1 MSFDVISPGGVRI
14 QFSFEAS
21 CSRHNLSLSPL
32 PIMDRDRFEGLQRSF
47 HECSIHQIM
56 MLIVM
61 LVDEVQWRIREF
73 RWQEI
78 APENSES
85 GNQTPPAV
93 AVGQNHVEN
102 DGSTAS
108 GSDLEN
114 PPAAR
119 RGPVQPPGPPPNWT
133 PAPWKRFRR
142 GG

>member
-1 MSFDVISPGGVRI
+1 
-14 QFSFEAS
+14 
-21 CSRHNLSLSPL
+21 
-32 PIMDRDRFEGLQRSF
+32 MDRDRFEGLQRSF

-61 LVDEVQWRIREF
+61 LVDEIQWRIREF
-73 RWQEI
+73 PWQEI
-78 APENSES
+78 APDNSES

-93 AVGQNHVEN
+93 AVVQNSVEN

-108 GSDLEN
+108 GSDPEN

-119 RGPVQPPGPPPNWT
+119 RGPVQPSGPPPNWS
-133 PAPWKRFRR
+133 PPPWKRFRR

>member
-1 MSFDVISPGGVRI
+1 MSFE
-14 QFSFEAS
+14 SFLFKTKLDTS
-21 CSRHNLSLSPL
+21 HPS
-32 PIMDRDRFEGLQRSF
+32 IMDRDRFESLQRSF
-47 HECSIHQIM
+47 HECSIQQIM

-61 LVDEVQWRIREF
+61 LVDEVQWRIREY

-85 GNQTPPAV
+85 GDQAPPAV
-93 AVGQNHVEN
+93 ADGQNPGGN

-108 GSDLEN
+108 GSDEN

-119 RGPVQPPGPPPNWT
+119 QGPVQPDGPPPDWR